1 MDRIFRSSK
10 GLALLINKIILILIL
25 IIIVVVIAGRY
36 FIGQHFKKKFSVRP
50 APGVIVEQV
59 AKSSFFESIETFGT
73 AIASNSKTYRVKK
86 EELNNQNLPD
96 EKMVKKGDLILE
108 LLSGEKIIAEF
119 DGKLGKREIAQGVL
133 GTDSFIVSLDAISN
147 IFVDIKIPENFV
159 GILKPGL
166 RIEATSDAYDK
177 IYQGKIESV
186 SSRIDPSTRSILARA
201 LIQNDKYELI
211 PGQLLTIK
219 IIYNETELLGVPERS
234 VTIQGSTAFVYV
246 VKDGTTVEK
255 RDVTLGKRNYGKVSI
270 IDGLTEN
277 ETIIAEGISKVR
289 DKAKV
294 KIINQ

>member
-1 MDRIFRSSK
+1 MTTSK
-10 GLALLINKIILILIL
+10 KYKIILILIL

-186 SSRIDPSTRSILARA
+186 SSRIDPSTRSILARV

-219 IIYNETELLGVPERS
+219 IIYNETEQLGVPERS

-246 VKDGTTVEK
+246 VKDGATVEK

-294 KIINQ
+294 NIINQ